1 MESRFLGIGIIT
13 ALLLP
18 TFAEERAGKI
28 CVPHG
33 EVPLKKLLWASLC
46 SAGGKELTVSSR
58 HCRVDREAGRHT
70 FDLAQFPRER
80 VERVSV
86 VIIPRP
92 VDWGSW
98 IRKVDTMLNWFNE
111 DKQITIFY
119 HLDTNN
125 VFTFLFIRYLDKLWV
140 FVCIVLVCCPFLS

>member
-46 SAGGKELTVSSR
+46 SAGRREGTATEDGIQAL
-58 HCRVDREAGRHT
+58 CRVDREAGTLLIWRSFHGK
-70 FDLAQFPRER
+70 
-80 VERVSV
+80 
-86 VIIPRP
+86 
-92 VDWGSW
+92 GSGECLLSSYLLPL
-98 IRKVDTMLNWFNE
+98 ICWFH
-111 DKQITIFY
+111 K
-119 HLDTNN
+119 LDT
-125 VFTFLFIRYLDKLWV
+125 KL
-140 FVCIVLVCCPFLS
+140 S

>member
-46 SAGGKELTVSSR
+46 SAGRREGTATTDADGIIQAL
-58 HCRVDREAGRHT
+58 CRVDREAH
-70 FDLAQFPRER
+70 F
-80 VERVSV
+80 
-86 VIIPRP
+86 
-92 VDWGSW
+92 
-98 IRKVDTMLNWFNE
+98 
-111 DKQITIFY
+111 
-119 HLDTNN
+119 
-125 VFTFLFIRYLDKLWV
+125 
-140 FVCIVLVCCPFLS
+140 